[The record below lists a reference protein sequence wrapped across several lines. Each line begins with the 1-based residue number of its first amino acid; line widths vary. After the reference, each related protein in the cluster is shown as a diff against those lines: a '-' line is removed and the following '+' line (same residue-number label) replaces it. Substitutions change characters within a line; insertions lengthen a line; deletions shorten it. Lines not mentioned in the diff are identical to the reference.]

1 MLQPCQTPIGRGRSC
16 NHAPDAITVGD
27 LSTTLASA
35 CNLGFN
41 VTMSAGRQSRESN
54 GTAVLRPAARAD
66 IDAVM
71 ALAIAGGSG
80 LTNLPPDRDTLADRI
95 SSSER
100 AVADA
105 AAREAGAA
113 IMLVVERDARVVAVS
128 GIFPRVGAEWPFYS
142 YRLTRQ
148 ANRSLAVGR
157 VKAQTLLN
165 LVNDFDGETE
175 IGMLFVDPTMRGGAL
190 GKLAARGRYLFI
202 AAHRGWFGRRVMAE
216 LRGWQDAEGRS
227 PVWEA
232 IGRHFYDMDFQEADR
247 TGALT
252 GNQFIADLGPRY
264 PLYISLL
271 PAAAQAALG
280 RPHDD
285 GRPAFEMLMAE
296 GFHAGDY
303 VDIFDGGPT
312 VVADIDAVKT
322 VRDACRVA
330 MTGIAPGGSRAL
342 VAVGSGADFRVARG
356 DVDSAGRVDSAL
368 ADALGLVPGDAMLVV
383 AA

>member
-1 MLQPCQTPIGRGRSC
+1 MGGRDKQR
-16 NHAPDAITVGD
+16 HDASGV
-27 LSTTLASA
+27 
-35 CNLGFN
+35 
-41 VTMSAGRQSRESN
+41 
-54 GTAVLRPAARAD
+54 AVLRTACKAD
-66 IDAVM
+66 IDGVF
-71 ALAIAGGSG
+71 ALAIVGGSG
-80 LTNLPPDRDTLADRI
+80 LTNLPPDRDMLVSRI
-95 SSSER
+95 EASER
-100 AVADA
+100 AITDAD
-105 AAREAGAA
+105 AREAGAA
-113 IMLVVERDARVVAVS
+113 IMLVVERESRIVAVS

-165 LVNDFDGETE
+165 LVNDFDGEAE
-175 IGMLFVDPTMRGGAL
+175 IGMLFVDPAMRGSAL
-190 GKLAARGRYLFI
+190 GTLAARGRYLFM
-202 AAHRGWFGRRVMAE
+202 AAHRDWFGRRVMAE
-216 LRGWQDAEGRS
+216 LRGWQDAGGSS

-252 GNQFIADLGPRY
+252 GNQFITDLGPRY
-264 PLYISLL
+264 PLYLSLL

-285 GRPAFEMLMAE
+285 GRPAYDMLIEE

-322 VRDACRVA
+322 VREARQVTVA
-330 MTGIAPGGSRAL
+330 GVATGGGRSL

-356 DVDSAGRVDSAL
+356 DVDADGRVNPVLVAAL
-368 ADALGLVPGDAMLVV
+368 RLQVGDAMLVV